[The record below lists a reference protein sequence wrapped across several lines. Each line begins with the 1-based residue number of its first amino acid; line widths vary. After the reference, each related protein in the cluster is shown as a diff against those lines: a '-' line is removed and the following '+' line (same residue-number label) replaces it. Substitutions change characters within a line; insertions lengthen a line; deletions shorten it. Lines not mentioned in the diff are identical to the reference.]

1 MIIRFAQKK
10 DREKIL
16 KIASHTWE
24 GWDYVPQL
32 IDEWLIEGG
41 LFIAE
46 ENGEIVGLTKT
57 TILSRGELWLEGIR
71 VKKELRRQGI
81 GKKLAFF
88 QLEEALKQRPRI
100 IRLSTAEVNIESIKL
115 IKNMGFRKIKEF
127 KYMELQHPEEKE
139 LLSNVIKGKN
149 HKVLWNYIRDS
160 VFFNESKGLLPWSW
174 IFREITPELIS
185 SLIKEERVF
194 ISKKD
199 GRIIS
204 LIILLPHRYEKE
216 TVEICLIEGINKKE
230 IEKLFDFA
238 QYYVVSNNINKL
250 VFFPPSL
257 RVEKI
262 ALKAGFS
269 FPYSFKKVLVYE
281 LVSG

>member
-1 MIIRFAQKK
+1 MIIRSAQKK

-32 IDEWLIEGG
+32 IDEWLNEGG
-41 LFIAE
+41 LFIAKE
-46 ENGEIVGLTKT
+46 SGEIVGLTKT

-115 IKNMGFRKIKEF
+115 IKNMGFRKINEF
-127 KYMELQHPEEKE
+127 KYMELHHPEEKE
-139 LLSNVIKGKN
+139 LLSNVLKGKN

-238 QYYVVSNNINKL
+238 QYYVVSNNIKKL